1 MTAYDLIE
9 DVLDEN
15 KLVTR
20 QLVAI
25 ALLEQAEGLAYEIPA
40 DWSSGEPKNVATDIA
55 DMLRQQADRIAEL
68 EKSAEPVAWIKK
80 DTLIFLGNYE
90 FGSITIQVQ
99 KQKDDEFDI
108 PLYTKPQIKEL
119 SDEEIQS
126 IWNEGIVG
134 WYATQE
140 ESVLK
145 FARAI
150 LKKASEK

>member
-1 MTAYDLIE
+1 MMDDQSELEYELTVIFEDLEEGNMLTAYELADELQDLHGLYCE
-9 DVLDEN
+9 DAAN
-15 KLVTR
+15 
-20 QLVAI
+20 
-25 ALLEQAEGLAYEIPA
+25 
-40 DWSSGEPKNVATDIA
+40 
-55 DMLRQQADRIAEL
+55 MLRQQADRIAEL
-68 EKSAEPVAWIKK
+68 EKELQRINANAEFELDRAYN
-80 DTLIFLGNYE
+80 T
-90 FGSITIQVQ
+90 
-99 KQKDDEFDI
+99 
-108 PLYTKPQIKEL
+108 PQIKEL